1 MKRAACLVLFVLCLV
16 AACGT
21 PDLPAQTPILP
32 TLAPLPSTATL
43 PPPATLPPTETP
55 ALLEAN
61 GSSPPLVLLGTLID
75 GTGAEPLPGAALV
88 IEGERIVAV
97 GPRSEILIPPGAR
110 IIDLPQATILPGFIN
125 THVHYSHSGFNRRTW
140 AQGGVT
146 TVREVGAR
154 VYETDVFVKRDR
166 MNLTPEYAR
175 ALTAGPLV
183 TVPRGYPVG
192 QFPSMT
198 VTSPE
203 DARQKIG
210 QLIDDGADVIKI
222 TMESGA
228 GPILPPETA
237 AAIVET
243 AHARGIRVT
252 VHVTRLRDLV
262 KALDAGVDDIAHMVQ
277 EPVPDA
283 VIQRMVEAGVAW
295 VPTLEPFQG
304 RDSGNLRRFI
314 DAGGV
319 VAMGNDSGL
328 LVGVTV
334 GMPMP
339 EIEYM
344 QAAGMTPLEIIV
356 ASTRNAAY
364 ICDRLS
370 TLGTLEVGKYADVL
384 VVEGDP
390 LQDLQN
396 LRNVRLVVHGGV
408 IIREE

>member
-1 MKRAACLVLFVLCLV
+1 VKTVVRVLLVALLLV

-21 PDLPAQTPILP
+21 REPPEQTLIVP
-32 TLAPLPSTATL
+32 TLTSPAPT
-43 PPPATLPPTETP
+43 PTTGEIKTD
-55 ALLEAN
+55 E
-61 GSSPPLVLLGTLID
+61 SSPSLVLLGTLID
-75 GTGAEPLPGAALV
+75 GTGTGPLPDAALV
-88 IEGERIVAV
+88 IQGDRILAV
-97 GPRSEILIPPGAR
+97 GPRAEISIPPGAQ
-110 IIDLPQATILPGFIN
+110 IIELPQVTILPGFIN
-125 THVHYSHSGFNRRTW
+125 MHVHYSHSKFNRRTW

-154 VYETDVFVKRDR
+154 VNETDVFVKRDQL
-166 MNLTPEYAR
+166 NAVPEYAR
-175 ALTAGPLV
+175 ALTAGPIV
-183 TVPRGYPVG
+183 TAPRGYPVG
-192 QFPSMT
+192 HFPPLT

-203 DARQKIG
+203 DARQKID

-222 TMESGA
+222 AMESGG
-228 GPILPPETA
+228 GPILSLETA
-237 AAIVET
+237 KAIVDT
-243 AHARGIRVT
+243 AHARGIPVT
-252 VHVTRLRDLV
+252 VHVTRLRDLI
-262 KALDAGVDDIAHMVQ
+262 KALDAGVDNIAHMIR
-277 EPVPDA
+277 EPAPDA
-283 VIQRMVEAGVAW
+283 VIQRMVEAGVTW
-295 VPTLEPFQG
+295 VPTLEPFEG

-328 LVGVTV
+328 LVGIVV

-364 ICDRLS
+364 VCDRLS

-390 LQDLQN
+390 LQHLQV
-396 LRNVRLVVHGGV
+396 LKNVRLVVHSGV
-408 IIREE
+408 IIRQEE